1 MLVRTT
7 SISTVIV
14 LAALAAILSGCDVR
28 RNPGTG
34 VDDPVTQLMV
44 SPDTVT
50 LDPFQNHL
58 FQAYGLT
65 QAGDSVPISVRWS
78 ASAGGITSGGM
89 YTADTSAADALVTAT
104 LSSPSLSASS
114 SVKKRRVVQ
123 IVINPKATTVSAGGA
138 RQFTAYGR
146 RNTGDSVSV
155 SVTYSATGG
164 LISGTGGYTAG
175 QSAGIYR
182 AIAKQNGSSLADTS
196 VVTVTVVP
204 VASVTVSPAAP
215 SVQVGQ
221 TVQLAATPEDA
232 NGLALSGRVVTW
244 ATSAAAVATV
254 NGSGLVTAVSA
265 GSATI
270 SATSEGQSGTAV
282 VTVTTP
288 APAPVASVTVSPAT
302 VSLQVAGTQQLTVTL
317 WDASGN
323 VLTGRVV
330 TWATSAATVATVNG
344 SGLVTGVAAGTT
356 TITATSEGSSD
367 SAAVVV
373 AAPVTNPGAVTNL
386 TIAAVTANS
395 VTLSFTEVTNGAGQ
409 PASYDVRWAAGTL
422 SWPSATSVAQGTCTV
437 PMGGTAIGTT
447 RSCSVL
453 GLASGTAYQFQMVAF
468 RGTMNVNAV
477 YGALSN
483 LTSATTTSSTAPVAS
498 VIVSPATLSLQV
510 GGTQQLIATLRDAS
524 GNVLTGRVV
533 TWTSSNVLVGTVT
546 GSGLVTALLAG
557 GATITA
563 TSEGKSGSAALT
575 VTAPSG
581 GTVLLQDDFED
592 TGFGARGWYDFASTP
607 TLTDTT
613 HIAGST
619 RALEVR
625 FAAGATNPSWGLARR
640 LFAPSPTVYVS
651 YWVKYS
657 ANWVGSRQ
665 LYHPHEFQILSD
677 LDADYTALANSWM
690 EAYIEQ
696 NYQNGGIPRLSIQDS
711 RAINTSYGAPPINLI
726 GVTENRSIGGCN
738 GLSETYVVASC
749 FSFPPWY
756 NDKEIS
762 APQVWFKPAPG
773 PGYKG
778 NWNHVEA
785 YFQINSIVG
794 GIGQADGVAQYWFNG
809 TLVIDRHDVM
819 FRTGA
824 RPTIKFH
831 QFVMAPYIGDGS
843 PVTQTMWI
851 DNLLVMTAR
860 P

>member
-1 MLVRTT
+1 MFARRSSS
-7 SISTVIV
+7 SIAAV
-14 LAALAAILSGCDVR
+14 LATLAAVLSGCDVQ

-34 VDDPVTQLMV
+34 VDSPVAQIIVAPETL
-44 SPDTVT
+44 T
-50 LDPFQNHL
+50 LDPFAYHQ
-58 FQAYGLT
+58 FQAFGRT
-65 QAGDSVPISVRWS
+65 QAGDSVPVTVRWS
-78 ASAGGITSGGM
+78 ASAGAVTSSGM

-104 LSSPSLSASS
+104 LASPTLSGSSR
-114 SVKKRRVVQ
+114 VKKRRVVQ
-123 IVINPKATTVSAGGA
+123 ILISPKTTTLLAGDA
-138 RQFTAYGR
+138 MQFAAYGR
-146 RNTGDSVSV
+146 TNTGDSVNV
-155 SVTYSATGG
+155 SIAYSATGG
-164 LISGTGGYTAG
+164 VISGTGAYTAG
-175 QSAGIYR
+175 QAAGSYR
-182 AIAKQNGSSLADTS
+182 AIAKQNGGSLADTA
-196 VVTVTVVP
+196 VVTVAVPAPAP
-204 VASVTVSPAAP
+204 VASVTVSPSTA
-215 SVQVGQ
+215 SLMVGGTQ
-221 TVQLAATPEDA
+221 QFTATLRDA
-232 NGLALSGRVVTW
+232 SGNVLTGRVITW

-254 NGSGLVTAVSA
+254 NGSGLVS
-265 GSATI
+265 
-270 SATSEGQSGTAV
+270 
-282 VTVTTP
+282 
-288 APAPVASVTVSPAT
+288 
-302 VSLQVAGTQQLTVTL
+302 
-317 WDASGN
+317 
-323 VLTGRVV
+323 
-330 TWATSAATVATVNG
+330 
-344 SGLVTGVAAGTT
+344 GVAAGTA
-356 TITATSEGSSD
+356 TITATSEGSRD

-373 AAPVTNPGAVTNL
+373 ATPVTNPGAVTNL

-409 PASYDVRWAAGTL
+409 PASYDVRWMAGTL

-437 PMGGTAIGTT
+437 PMGGTAIGAT
-447 RSCSVL
+447 RTCTVL

-483 LTSATTTSSTAPVAS
+483 VASATTTSSTAPVAS
-498 VIVSPATLSLQV
+498 VTVSPATVSLAV
-510 GGTQQLIATLRDAS
+510 GGTQQLTATLRDAS

-533 TWTSSNVLVGTVT
+533 TWASSNALVGSVT
-546 GSGLVTALLAG
+546 GTGLVAALLAG

-563 TSEGKSGSAALT
+563 TSEGQNGSAALT

-625 FAAGATNPSWGLARR
+625 YAAGATNPSWGLARR
-640 LFAPSPTVYVS
+640 LFPSSPTVYVS
-651 YWVKYS
+651 YWVRYS

-677 LDADYTALANSWM
+677 MDGDFTALANSWM
-690 EAYIEQ
+690 EAYVEH

-726 GVTENRSIGGCN
+726 GITENRSIGGCN

-756 NDKEIS
+756 NDKEIT

-843 PVTQTMWI
+843 PVDQTMWI
-851 DNLLVMTAR
+851 DNLLVMTAK

>member
-1 MLVRTT
+1 MFSRTP
-7 SISTVIV
+7 STWTVTIFTA
-14 LAALAAILSGCDVR
+14 LSAALTACDMH

-34 VDDPVTQLMV
+34 VDDAVAQVLV
-44 SPDTVT
+44 WPDTLT
-50 LDPFQNHL
+50 LDPFENHA
-58 FQAYGLT
+58 FQAFGRT
-65 QAGDSVPISVRWS
+65 QAGDSVPVSVRWS
-78 ASAGGITSGGM
+78 ASAGAITSGGV

-104 LSSPSLSASS
+104 LISSALSGTS

-123 IVINPKATTVSAGGA
+123 IVISPNPTTVSAGGV

-164 LISGTGGYTAG
+164 AISGTGAYTAG
-175 QSAGIYR
+175 QTAGTYR

-196 VVTVTVVP
+196 VVTVAAVP

-221 TVQLAATPEDA
+221 TIQLTATPQDA
-232 NGLALSGRVVTW
+232 IGNALSGRVVTW
-244 ATSAAAVATV
+244 ATSNAAVATV
-254 NGSGLVTAVSA
+254 NPSGLLTGVGT
-265 GSATI
+265 GSAAIT
-270 SATSEGQSGTAV
+270 ATSEGQSGTAIA
-282 VTVTTP
+282 TVSIV
-288 APAPVASVTVSPAT
+288 PVASVTVSPAT
-302 VSLQVAGTQQLTVTL
+302 ATVQIGQTAQLTATPR
-317 WDASGN
+317 DASGN
-323 VLTGRVV
+323 PLAGRVV
-330 TWATSAATVATVNG
+330 TWLSSATAVATVNG
-344 SGLVTGVAAGTT
+344 SGLVTGVAAGAA
-356 TITATSEGSSD
+356 TITATSEGYSG

-386 TIAAVTANS
+386 TVAAVTANS

-409 PASYDVRWAAGTL
+409 AASYDIRWAAGTL
-422 SWPSATSVAQGTCTV
+422 SWPSATSVAQGSCSV
-437 PMGGTAIGTT
+437 PVAGTAIGAS
-447 RSCSVL
+447 RSCTVL
-453 GLASGTAYQFQMVAF
+453 GLASGTGYQFQLVAF
-468 RGTMNVNAV
+468 RGTMNVDAV
-477 YGALSN
+477 YGGLSN
-483 LTSATTTSSTAPVAS
+483 VASGTTTSSLAPVAS
-498 VIVSPATLSLQV
+498 VVVSPATLSLGV
-510 GGTQQLIATLRDAS
+510 GATQQLTASLRDS
-524 GNVLTGRVV
+524 IGNVLTGRSIV
-533 TWTSSNVLVGTVT
+533 WTSSNVVVGTVT

-575 VTAPSG
+575 VTAPTG

-592 TGFGARGWYDFASTP
+592 AGFGTRGWYDYASIP
-607 TLTDTT
+607 TLTDTA
-613 HIAGST
+613 HITGST
-619 RALEVR
+619 HALEVR
-625 FAAGATNPSWGLARR
+625 FTAGATNPSWGLARR
-640 LFAPSPTVYVS
+640 LFPASPTVYVS

-657 ANWVGSRQ
+657 ANWVGSQQ

-726 GVTENRSIGGCN
+726 GITENRSIGGCN

-843 PVTQTMWI
+843 PVDQTMWI
-851 DNLLVMTAR
+851 DNLLVMTAK

>member
-1 MLVRTT
+1 MFSRTP
-7 SISTVIV
+7 STWTVTI
-14 LAALAAILSGCDVR
+14 LTALSAALTACDMH

-34 VDDPVTQLMV
+34 VDDPVAQVLV
-44 SPDTVT
+44 WPDTLT
-50 LDPFQNHL
+50 LDPFENHA
-58 FQAYGLT
+58 FQAFGRT
-65 QAGDSVPISVRWS
+65 QAGDSVPVSVRWS
-78 ASAGGITSGGM
+78 ASAGAITSGGM

-104 LSSPSLSASS
+104 LISSALSGTS

-123 IVINPKATTVSAGGA
+123 IVISPNPTTVSAGGV

-164 LISGTGGYTAG
+164 VISGTGAYTAG
-175 QSAGIYR
+175 QTAGTYR

-196 VVTVTVVP
+196 VVTVAAVP

-221 TVQLAATPEDA
+221 TIQLTATPQDA
-232 NGLALSGRVVTW
+232 IGNALSGRVVTW
-244 ATSAAAVATV
+244 ATSNAAVATV
-254 NGSGLVTAVSA
+254 NPSGLLTGVGT
-265 GSATI
+265 GSAAIT
-270 SATSEGQSGTAV
+270 ATSEGQSGTAIA
-282 VTVTTP
+282 TVSIV
-288 APAPVASVTVSPAT
+288 PVASVTVSPAT
-302 VSLQVAGTQQLTVTL
+302 ATVQIGQTAQLTATPR
-317 WDASGN
+317 DASGN
-323 VLTGRVV
+323 PLAGRVV
-330 TWATSAATVATVNG
+330 TWLSSATAVATVNG
-344 SGLVTGVAAGTT
+344 SGLVTGVAAGAA
-356 TITATSEGSSD
+356 TITATSEAHSG
-367 SAAVVV
+367 SAAVAV

-386 TIAAVTANS
+386 TVAAVTANS

-409 PASYDVRWAAGTL
+409 AASYDIRWAAGTL
-422 SWPSATSVAQGTCTV
+422 SWPSATSVAQGSCSV
-437 PMGGTAIGTT
+437 PVAGTAIGAS
-447 RSCSVL
+447 RSCTVL
-453 GLASGTAYQFQMVAF
+453 GLASGTGYQFQLVAF
-468 RGTMNVNAV
+468 RGTMNVDAV
-477 YGALSN
+477 YGGLSN
-483 LTSATTTSSTAPVAS
+483 VASGTTTSSLAPVAS
-498 VIVSPATLSLQV
+498 VVVSPATLSLGV
-510 GGTQQLIATLRDAS
+510 GATQQLTASLRDS
-524 GNVLTGRVV
+524 IGNVLTGRSIV
-533 TWTSSNVLVGTVT
+533 WTSSNVVVGTVT

-557 GATITA
+557 GAAITA
-563 TSEGKSGSAALT
+563 TSEGMSGSAALT
-575 VTAPSG
+575 VTAPTG

-592 TGFGARGWYDFASTP
+592 AGFGTRGWYDYASIP
-607 TLTDTT
+607 TLTDTA
-613 HIAGST
+613 HITGST
-619 RALEVR
+619 HALEVR
-625 FAAGATNPSWGLARR
+625 FTPGATNPSWGLARR
-640 LFAPSPTVYVS
+640 LFPASPTVYVS

-657 ANWVGSRQ
+657 ANWVGSQQ

-726 GVTENRSIGGCN
+726 GITENRSIGGCN

-762 APQVWFKPAPG
+762 APQVWFQPAPG

-843 PVTQTMWI
+843 PVDQTMWI
-851 DNLLVMTAR
+851 DNLLVMTAK

>member
-1 MLVRTT
+1 MFSRTPSTWTVRILTAL
-7 SISTVIV
+7 S
-14 LAALAAILSGCDVR
+14 AALTACDMH

-34 VDDPVTQLMV
+34 VDDPVAQVLV
-44 SPDTVT
+44 WPDTLT
-50 LDPFQNHL
+50 LDPFENHA
-58 FQAYGLT
+58 FQAFGRT
-65 QAGDSVPISVRWS
+65 QAGDSVPVSVRWS
-78 ASAGGITSGGM
+78 ASAGAITSGGV

-104 LSSPSLSASS
+104 LISSALSGTS

-123 IVINPKATTVSAGGA
+123 IVISPNPTTVSAGGV

-164 LISGTGGYTAG
+164 VISGTGAYTAG
-175 QSAGIYR
+175 QTAGTYR

-196 VVTVTVVP
+196 VVTVAAVP

-221 TVQLAATPEDA
+221 TIQLTATPQDA
-232 NGLALSGRVVTW
+232 IGNALSGRVVTW
-244 ATSAAAVATV
+244 ATSNAAVATV
-254 NGSGLVTAVSA
+254 NPSGLLTGVGT
-265 GSATI
+265 GSAAIT
-270 SATSEGQSGTAV
+270 ATSEGQSGTAIA
-282 VTVTTP
+282 TVSIV
-288 APAPVASVTVSPAT
+288 PVASVTVSPAT
-302 VSLQVAGTQQLTVTL
+302 ATVQIGQTAQLTATPK
-317 WDASGN
+317 DASGN
-323 VLTGRVV
+323 PLAGRVV
-330 TWATSAATVATVNG
+330 TWLSSATAVATVNG
-344 SGLVTGVAAGTT
+344 SGLVTGVAAGAA
-356 TITATSEGSSD
+356 TITATSEAHSG
-367 SAAVVV
+367 SAAVAV

-386 TIAAVTANS
+386 TVAAVTANS

-409 PASYDVRWAAGTL
+409 AASYDIRWAAGTL
-422 SWPSATSVAQGTCTV
+422 SWPSATSVAQGSCSV
-437 PMGGTAIGTT
+437 PVAGTAIGAS
-447 RSCSVL
+447 RSCTVL
-453 GLASGTAYQFQMVAF
+453 GLASGTGYQFQLVAF
-468 RGTMNVNAV
+468 RGTMNVDAV
-477 YGALSN
+477 YGGLSN
-483 LTSATTTSSTAPVAS
+483 VASGTTTSSLAPVAS
-498 VIVSPATLSLQV
+498 VVVSPATLSLGV
-510 GGTQQLIATLRDAS
+510 GATQQLTASLRDS
-524 GNVLTGRVV
+524 IGNVLTGRSIV
-533 TWTSSNVLVGTVT
+533 WTSSNVVVGTVT

-557 GATITA
+557 GAAITA
-563 TSEGKSGSAALT
+563 TSEGMSGSAALT
-575 VTAPSG
+575 VTAPTG

-592 TGFGARGWYDFASTP
+592 AGFGTRGWYDYASIP
-607 TLTDTT
+607 TLTDTA
-613 HIAGST
+613 HITGST
-619 RALEVR
+619 HALEVR
-625 FAAGATNPSWGLARR
+625 FTAGATNPSWGLARR
-640 LFAPSPTVYVS
+640 LFPASPTVYVS

-657 ANWVGSRQ
+657 ANWVGSQQ

-696 NYQNGGIPRLSIQDS
+696 NYRNGGIPRLSIQDS

-726 GVTENRSIGGCN
+726 GITEDRSIGGCN

-762 APQVWFKPAPG
+762 APQVWFQPAPG

-843 PVTQTMWI
+843 PVDQTMWI
-851 DNLLVMTAR
+851 DNLLVMTAK